1 MSDAQ
6 VIGLAGSI
14 SSPSR
19 SGALV
24 ADVLSRISASGVKT
38 ELIDLAKLSADGLLY
53 RTKDAQVAAA
63 LERATNARVIVI
75 GTPIYRASYTGQLK
89 AFFDLLP
96 RDALAGSIVGLI
108 ATGAS
113 SAHMLAVDHGL
124 RPLVASLAGLSAA
137 RAIYATDPELGGYP
151 TDPLPAELS
160 EQLDALTAELV
171 AYGSQSRATD

>member
-1 MSDAQ
+1 MSGISA
-6 VIGLAGSI
+6 IGLAGSI

-24 ADVLSRISASGVKT
+24 SDVLGRLQADGIEA

-53 RTKDAQVAAA
+53 RTKDEGVAAA
-63 LERATNARVIVI
+63 LEKVTNARIIVV
-75 GTPIYRASYTGQLK
+75 GTPVYRASYTGQLK

-113 SAHMLAVDHGL
+113 PAHMLAIDHGL

-151 TDPLPAELS
+151 TDPLPSELS
-160 EQLDALTAELV
+160 EQLDALAAELV
-171 AYGSQSRATD
+171 AYAKQSRIP

>member
-1 MSDAQ
+1 MSGAMA
-6 VIGLAGSI
+6 IGLAGSI

-24 ADVLSRISASGVKT
+24 SDLLNRLRAGGAET

-53 RTKDAQVAAA
+53 RTKDEEVAAA
-63 LERATNARVIVI
+63 LEKATNARILVV

-113 SAHMLAVDHGL
+113 PAHMLAVDHGL
-124 RPLVASLAGLSAA
+124 RPWWPVWPGISAA

-151 TDPLPAELS
+151 NDPLPSELD
-160 EQLDALTAELV
+160 EQLDALSAELL
-171 AYGSQSRATD
+171 AYAS

>member
-1 MSDAQ
+1 MSRTLA
-6 VIGLAGSI
+6 IGLAGSI

-24 ADVLSRISASGVKT
+24 NDVLGRLQSGDVET
-38 ELIDLAKLSADGLLY
+38 ELIDLARLSADGLLY
-53 RTKDAQVAAA
+53 RTKDAGVAAA
-63 LERATNARVIVI
+63 LEKATSARILVL

-113 SAHMLAVDHGL
+113 PAHMLAVDHGL

-151 TDPLPAELS
+151 TEPLPEDLS
-160 EQLDALTAELV
+160 LQIDALAVELL
-171 AYGSQSRATD
+171 AYVQR

>member
-1 MSDAQ
+1 MTGLRA
-6 VIGLAGSI
+6 IGLSGSI

-24 ADVLSRISASGVKT
+24 NDLLERLAARNIDT
-38 ELIDLAKLSADGLLY
+38 ELIDLARLSADGLLY
-53 RTKDAQVAAA
+53 RTKDAEVAAA
-63 LERATNARVIVI
+63 LERVTNVPILLV

-89 AFFDLLP
+89 AFFDLMP
-96 RDALAGSIVGLI
+96 RDALHGTIAGLI

-113 SAHMLAVDHGL
+113 PAHLLAVDHGL

-151 TDPLPAELS
+151 TDPLPAELGA
-160 EQLDALTAELV
+160 QLDALSEELL
-171 AYGSQSRATD
+171 AHAQQD

>member
-1 MSDAQ
+1 LVSDLLNRLQ
-6 VIGLAGSI
+6 TG
-14 SSPSR
+14 
-19 SGALV
+19 GAE
-24 ADVLSRISASGVKT
+24 T

-53 RTKDAQVAAA
+53 RTKDEEVAAA
-63 LERATNARVIVI
+63 LEKATNARILVV

-113 SAHMLAVDHGL
+113 PAHMLAVDHGL

-137 RAIYATDPELGGYP
+137 RAIYATDPELGTYP
-151 TDPLPAELS
+151 NNPLPPELD
-160 EQLDALTAELV
+160 EQLDALSGELL
-171 AYGSQSRATD
+171 AYAS

>member
-1 MSDAQ
+1 MTGATA
-6 VIGLAGSI
+6 IGLAGSI

-24 ADVLSRISASGVKT
+24 NAVLTRISATGIST

-53 RTKDAQVAAA
+53 RTKDVEVAAA
-63 LERATNARVIVI
+63 LEKATAAAILVV

-113 SAHMLAVDHGL
+113 PAHMLAVDHGL

-151 TDPLPAELS
+151 NDPLSAEIS

-171 AYGSQSRATD
+171 AYAHQSRAP

>member
-1 MSDAQ
+1 VSEAMA
-6 VIGLAGSI
+6 IGLAGSI

-24 ADVLSRISASGVKT
+24 SDLLTRLRPGGAET

-53 RTKDAQVAAA
+53 RTKDEEVAAA
-63 LERATNARVIVI
+63 LKKATNARILVV

-96 RDALAGSIVGLI
+96 RDAFAGSIVGLI

-151 TDPLPAELS
+151 NDPLPSELD
-160 EQLDALTAELV
+160 EQLDALSAELL
-171 AYGSQSRATD
+171 AYAS